1 MKTSGLLLFCAA
13 SLAAPAATAGL
24 FIDDFN
30 QGINSAHWSKVFT
43 TPGLHTID
51 DSRGDVRMAKNPAV
65 RSPGGFQSARM
76 VLNPSVYGGN
86 IPGNFSARVQFD
98 DAVLTSQTFSQVEL
112 VAIFSNGA
120 SFLTVFDNFGGPG
133 IGLNVHVWDG
143 SNIRGA
149 IPMPAGT
156 DSGELRIER
165 VGTQVTG
172 YFGEQAIFTNTRSA
186 PLTALFFTLHN
197 NHNNANISVTYDNF
211 SLTAASVPE
220 PAAGGLMAAL
230 AALGLR
236 RRRA

>member
-13 SLAAPAATAGL
+13 ILAAPAATAGL

-51 DSRGDVRMAKNPAV
+51 DSQGDVRMAKNQAV
-65 RSPGGFQSARM
+65 RSPGGFQNARL

-86 IPGNFSARVQFD
+86 IPGDFSARVQFD

-112 VAIFSNGA
+112 IAIFASGA
-120 SFLTVFDNFGGPG
+120 VFNTTFDNFGGPG

-172 YFGEQAIFTNTRSA
+172 YFGDQAIFTNTRSA
-186 PLTALFFTLHN
+186 PLTALWFTLHN
-197 NHNNANISVTYDNF
+197 NHNNANISVTFDNF
-211 SLTAASVPE
+211 SLSAASVPE
-220 PAAGGLMAAL
+220 PATGGLVASL
-230 AALGLR
+230 AALGLC